1 MSRTGLLLLLVT
13 ASLGAGC
20 GNDDRTAATQNYENT
35 DRTGTRPEEA
45 AAADPTNTA
54 VNERDRNAANPTPSD
69 QSMSEQDTKLTQS
82 IRQLVMDDESLSMTA
97 KNIKIIAIDG
107 RVTLRGPVKS
117 EAEKAAI
124 QSKAEQVAGPSQV
137 DNQLE
142 IAPGK

>member
-35 DRTGTRPEEA
+35 GRTGTRPEETST
-45 AAADPTNTA
+45 DPTNTA
-54 VNERDRNAANPTPSD
+54 VNERDRNAANPTPGD

-124 QSKAEQVAGPSQV
+124 QAKAEQVAGPSQI

-142 IAPGK
+142 IAPDK

>member
-1 MSRTGLLLLLVT
+1 MSRTGVLLLLVA

-20 GNDDRTAATQNYENT
+20 GNDDRTASQMDA
-35 DRTGTRPEEA
+35 DRTGTRPEESS
-45 AAADPTNTA
+45 ADPTNTA
-54 VNERDRNAANPTPSD
+54 VNERDRTEAYPTPTD

-82 IRQLVMDDESLSMTA
+82 IRQLIMEDESLSMTA

-107 RVTLRGPVKS
+107 KVTLRGPVKS

-124 QSKAEQVAGPSQV
+124 AAKAEQVAGPSQV

-142 IAPGK
+142 IAPGN

>member
-1 MSRTGLLLLLVT
+1 MSRTGLLLLLVAT
-13 ASLGAGC
+13 LGAGC
-20 GNDDRTAATQNYENT
+20 ANDRTADQRNESA
-35 DRTGTRPEEA
+35 DRTGTRPDESTT
-45 AAADPTNTA
+45 DPTNTA
-54 VNERDRNAANPTPSD
+54 VNERDRNQANPTPTD

-82 IRQLVMDDESLSMTA
+82 IRQLIMDDEALSMAA

-124 QSKAEQVAGPSQV
+124 AAKAEQVAGPSQV

-142 IAPGK
+142 IASGS

>member
-1 MSRTGLLLLLVT
+1 MSRTGLLLLLVA

-20 GNDDRTAATQNYENT
+20 GNDDRSASRIDDA
-35 DRTGTRPEEA
+35 DRTGTRPEESS
-45 AAADPTNTA
+45 ADPTNTA
-54 VNERDRNAANPTPSD
+54 VNERDRNEAYPTPTD

-82 IRQLVMDDESLSMTA
+82 IRQLVMDDEALSMTA

-107 RVTLRGPVKS
+107 KVTLRGPVKS

-124 QSKAEQVAGPSQV
+124 AAKAEQVAGPSQV

-142 IAPGK
+142 IAPGN